1 MTDQPFIS
9 VVIATRN
16 REALLAETL
25 EALAGQLWP
34 GDRFEILV
42 ADNGST
48 DGTRAVVRRAA
59 LRSASPRIHYRYVE
73 HAGEI
78 TRGERHSARRARQ
91 SGGHDR

>member
-1 MTDQPFIS
+1 MTPATERRPPAAPFIS

-59 LRSASPRIHYRYVE
+59 LRSASPHILYRFVDSR
-73 HAGEI
+73 GNR
-78 TRGERHSARRARQ
+78 TR
-91 SGGHDR
+91 